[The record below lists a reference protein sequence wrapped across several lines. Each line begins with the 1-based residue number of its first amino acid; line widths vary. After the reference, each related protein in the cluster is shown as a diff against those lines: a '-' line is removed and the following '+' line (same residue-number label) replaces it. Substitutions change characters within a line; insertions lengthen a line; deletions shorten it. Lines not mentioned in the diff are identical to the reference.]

1 MKKRKLS
8 KEWKLFKRAI
18 NAKWAFYWA
27 KFMTESAEICRKN
40 THKEIAGVGTDHEHE
55 YYSCDGC
62 PFDVKDF
69 GENKICGCIL
79 SGPDNWDDPKTI
91 GYIVRTIIHEMAGGK
106 NERE

>member
-27 KFMTESAEICRKN
+27 KFMTESAEICRN
-40 THKEIAGVGTDHEHE
+40 HRNNS
-55 YYSCDGC
+55 SCGKC
-62 PFDVKDF
+62 PFYVDDF
-69 GENKICGCIL
+69 GENRIRGCIM
-79 SGPDNWDDPKTI
+79 SEPDEWDDPKTI